1 MASSVSSERA
11 FLAAGITISKHRNC
25 LNGAIV
31 EALQCLKCLYN
42 EDLIFHEVPTYETV
56 EKELDSKVDL
66 GTLQTTDKAA
76 KEAEAFSWDQLVLN
90 NEDDKGIKKDV
101 ITIE

>member
-11 FLAAGITISKHRNC
+11 FSAASITISKCRNC

-42 EDLIFHEVPTYETV
+42 EDLIFREVLTYETV
-56 EKELDSKVDL
+56 EKELDSEVDL
-66 GTLQTTDKAA
+66 GTLQTTDEAV
-76 KEAEAFSWDQLVLN
+76 KEAEAFRWDQLVLN